1 LSASLAER
9 TSQQSWRLR
18 AKAELELRRR
28 HGRLDTDH
36 LRQTYRNDPVAW
48 VRDCIKWQPGDGPA
62 AYQNEILAALQE
74 RKRVAVRAPHG
85 SGKTAIAAW
94 VVLWFATTRDGDD
107 WKAITTASAWRQLVH
122 YLWPEIHKWARR
134 LRIGRPPFNDRT
146 ELLSLILRLRTGEAF
161 GVASDSADNIEG
173 AHATHL
179 AYIYDEA
186 KAIPDATWNATEG
199 AFANAGA
206 GGSEALALAIS
217 TPAGKRGRFYQICS
231 HQPGYEDW
239 WTRHITVEETI
250 AAGRVSAEWV
260 EQRKLQWGAD
270 SGVYRNRVL
279 AEFAEEGNVGVI
291 PMEWLEAANARW
303 QEWRDAGFPG
313 SLTAL
318 GADFGEYAVGGDAT
332 TIALCYNHIKIKEV
346 LVLSEAPSNAVLAQ
360 AVEVLTRLLQDHPGA
375 VALPDTIGLGAGV
388 HQMLVARRLRSRPFV
403 ASRGVDLLDEAGLY
417 GFANARS
424 AAWWT
429 VREMLDPK
437 NGLDVCIPD
446 DDRLTGELLAPG
458 YSVTGRAVYQVE
470 PKLSIRRRLG
480 RSTDLADSVVQ
491 ALAGPAICDHLDSL
505 DAGEGMLMRAP
516 DYWARY

>member
-1 LSASLAER
+1 
-9 TSQQSWRLR
+9 LR
-18 AKAELELRRR
+18 QAANGLLGNG
-28 HGRLDTDH
+28 HFS
-36 LRQTYRNDPVAW
+36 QTYRDDPVAW
-48 VRDCIKWQPGDGPA
+48 VRDCIDWKQGEGPA

-74 RKRVAVRAPHG
+74 HKRVAVRAPHG
-85 SGKTAIAAW
+85 SGKTAIASWAL
-94 VVLWFATTRDGDD
+94 LWLATTRDGDD
-107 WKAITTASAWRQLVH
+107 WKVLTTASAWRQLV
-122 YLWPEIHKWARR
+122 YFLWPEVHKWIRQ
-134 LRIGRPPFNDRT
+134 LRWDKLGRAPFREGH
-146 ELLSLILRLRTGEAF
+146 ELLGSALRLSTGEAF
-161 GVASDSADNIEG
+161 AVASDKSENIEG

-186 KAIPDATWNATEG
+186 KAIPDAIWDGTEG
-199 AFANAGA
+199 AFSSASK
-206 GGSEALALAIS
+206 GGDAEALALAIS

-250 AAGRVSAEWV
+250 SAGRVSAEWV

-303 QEWRDAGFPG
+303 QEWREAGFPG
-313 SLTAL
+313 TLTAL

-360 AVEVLTRLLQDHPGA
+360 AVEVLTRLLQDHPSA

-505 DAGEGMLMRAP
+505 DSGEGMLMRAP